1 MYSLIGL
8 DDEEITKFKGGNNKM
23 RRKEFVNVLFTK
35 KVLIQNMKR
44 IQSELRRIGT
54 YNVCKVS
61 ISFFDDKK

>member
-35 KVLIQNMKR
+35 KVLRQNMKR

-54 YNVCKVS
+54 YNVCKIS